1 MAVRKWMLLFE
12 QIYNEEHLHG
22 GINFVTP
29 AQRHQRVYTAFVALV

>member
-29 AQRHQRVYTAFVALV
+29 AQCVFR